1 MANNTGS
8 IGDIR
13 KKVTHTHE
21 LISTAYHEAGHTIY
35 GLLHYMKVNM
45 VHVFEDKKYKRI
57 CGFTHFNYPI
67 AIEVDDLELSKEL
80 MKAEI
85 CVNYAGLAAEKYHF
99 KNVSG
104 SDKFPGFWKN
114 GSSSDT
120 ISAAALIKQYSLATP
135 GRKRYTFKKKLI
147 KETNSELQK
156 HWDAV
161 ILVSHAL
168 FQRKRLYYSDLK
180 ELLIKKSE
188 NKEFWKEQ
196 FKNIDYIFENGD
208 DLDEK
213 SLKSILLPQHK

>member
-1 MANNTGS
+1 MSANNSGS
-8 IGDIR
+8 IENIR

-45 VHVFEDKKYKRI
+45 VHIFEDKKSKRI
-57 CGFTHFNYPI
+57 CGFTHFNYPM
-67 AIEVDDLELSKEL
+67 AMEVEDSELSKAL
-80 MKAEI
+80 MKSDI
-85 CVNYAGLAAEKYHF
+85 CVNYAGLVAEKYHF

-120 ISAAALIKQYSLATP
+120 MAAAALIKQLATP
-135 GRKRYTFKKKLI
+135 GRKRYNLKKKLI
-147 KETNSELQK
+147 KETHQEIHQ
-156 HWDAV
+156 HWEAV
-161 ILVSHAL
+161 VLVSHAL

-180 ELLIKKSE
+180 EILTKKSE
-188 NKEFWKEQ
+188 NKEFWKAQ
-196 FKNIDYIFENGD
+196 FKNIDYIFENGE

-213 SLKSILLPQHK
+213 SLKSILCG